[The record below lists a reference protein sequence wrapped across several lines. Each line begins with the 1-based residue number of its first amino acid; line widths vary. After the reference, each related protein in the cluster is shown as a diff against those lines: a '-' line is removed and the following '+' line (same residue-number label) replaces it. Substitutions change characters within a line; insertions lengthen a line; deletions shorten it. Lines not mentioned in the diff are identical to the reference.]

1 MSLHCIYHDAQS
13 NEKYDSYTDKF
24 STYTADKQINISLK
38 EIGEYFYF

>member
-1 MSLHCIYHDAQS
+1 MALHCIYHGVIT

-38 EIGEYFYF
+38 ENGIYFNI